1 MFNMSATTENLLL
14 QIIELEQKILE
25 VKSRGQNSF
34 ELEETLVVLKGKFA
48 MMNEALSMRQ
58 GILKG

>member
-1 MFNMSATTENLLL
+1 MSASTEGLLL

-25 VKSRGQNSF
+25 SKARGENST
-34 ELEETLVVLKGKFA
+34 EMEETLAFLKGKFA
-48 MMNEALSMRQ
+48 MMNEALNRTQ

>member
-34 ELEETLVVLKGKFA
+34 ELEETLTALKGKFA
-48 MMNEALSMRQ
+48 MMNEALSMCQ